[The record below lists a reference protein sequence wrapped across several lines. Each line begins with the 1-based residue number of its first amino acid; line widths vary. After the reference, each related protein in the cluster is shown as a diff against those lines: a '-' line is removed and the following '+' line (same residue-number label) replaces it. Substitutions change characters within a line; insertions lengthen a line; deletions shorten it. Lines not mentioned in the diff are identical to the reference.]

1 VGVGT
6 DTAAAGSS
14 LSLGSS
20 FTNYPG
26 GTAYWTFTGG
36 DNYTNKTGNVPITI
50 SKRTVTATITGNN
63 KEFDNNT
70 NAVITPCALNTAS
83 GNVGVVATDNGNV
96 TCGGTG
102 QFANPNV
109 GTWTVTGTIALS
121 GSASGNYVLSS
132 TSPTTTATIFV
143 CDNAVTRYIGE
154 TLFIT
159 SGSSTTTAKVTLTA
173 SITDPTGL
181 GLAGA
186 TVTFTDLLTNKVLAA
201 GVPVSQVPGAPAS
214 GTANA
219 IVTLSSGNYGSDS
232 YLILVSLGGN
242 YDNGTQPIVD
252 KTATIVVSQPAAANT
267 IKGGG
272 TIQDTA
278 LTGVAGTYL
287 SGLPVTYSV
296 GLNYNNK
303 LTNLQGQIKLTIPQA
318 DGSAIV
324 IKSNSLSSMSV
335 TTLPG
340 INNKQATV
348 YTKASISR
356 INADLTTTA
365 IEGGITLRFD
375 VTDMND
381 DTLDA
386 VGFTALSAKDSTLFY
401 SNDWFFDAA
410 TSTWKTRAQTL
421 SSGCIKVGGQ

>member
-1 VGVGT
+1 
-6 DTAAAGSS
+6 
-14 LSLGSS
+14 
-20 FTNYPG
+20 
-26 GTAYWTFTGG
+26 
-36 DNYTNKTGNVPITI
+36 
-50 SKRTVTATITGNN
+50 
-63 KEFDNNT
+63 
-70 NAVITPCALNTAS
+70 
-83 GNVGVVATDNGNV
+83 
-96 TCGGTG
+96 
-102 QFANPNV
+102 
-109 GTWTVTGTIALS
+109 
-121 GSASGNYVLSS
+121 
-132 TSPTTTATIFV
+132 
-143 CDNAVTRYIGE
+143 
-154 TLFIT
+154 
-159 SGSSTTTAKVTLTA
+159 
-173 SITDPTGL
+173 
-181 GLAGA
+181 
-186 TVTFTDLLTNKVLAA
+186 
-201 GVPVSQVPGAPAS
+201 
-214 GTANA
+214 
-219 IVTLSSGNYGSDS
+219 
-232 YLILVSLGGN
+232 
-242 YDNGTQPIVD
+242 
-252 KTATIVVSQPAAANT
+252 
-267 IKGGG
+267 
-272 TIQDTA
+272 
-278 LTGVAGTYL
+278 
-287 SGLPVTYSV
+287 
-296 GLNYNNK
+296 LNYNNK